1 VIRYRYNATLMPP
14 APFVNVTLRNY
25 ATGAR
30 IESFPAQVDPGADRT
45 VLPEAIVKALD
56 LPQTDVLLIAG
67 LGGLARHLP
76 AYVVHVSVHTSPGKL
91 VKIVA
96 TSGEDWVVLGRDVLN
111 SYRILLDGPHLALE
125 IE

>member
-1 VIRYRYNATLMPP
+1 MIRYKYDGSLTPP

-30 IESFPAQVDPGADRT
+30 IEDFPAQVDPGADRT
-45 VLPEAIVKALD
+45 VLPEAVVKALE
-56 LPQTDVLLIAG
+56 LPQTDVLMIAG

-76 AYVVHVSVHTSPGKL
+76 AYIVHVSVHTYPGKL

-96 TSGEDWVVLGRDVLN
+96 TSGEAWAILGRDTLN

>member
-1 VIRYRYNATLMPP
+1 MIRYRSSATLTPP

-30 IESFPAQVDPGADRT
+30 IEDFPAQVDPGADRT
-45 VLPEAIVKALD
+45 VLPEAIVKGLD

-67 LGGLARHLP
+67 FGGIARHLP
-76 AYVVHVSVHTSPGKL
+76 AYMAHVSVHTSLGKL

-96 TSGEDWVVLGRDVLN
+96 TAGEDWAILGRDTLN

-125 IE
+125 IG